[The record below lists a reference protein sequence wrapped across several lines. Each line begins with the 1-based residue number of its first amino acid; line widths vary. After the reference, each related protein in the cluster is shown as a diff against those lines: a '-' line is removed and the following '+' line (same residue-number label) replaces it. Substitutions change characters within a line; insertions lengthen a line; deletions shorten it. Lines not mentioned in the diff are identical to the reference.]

1 MYALHPCRCVLAASS
16 PVLASVL
23 SSAGALVELQDPC
36 LSDSVLALVL
46 DYIYTG
52 TLPYTHTQQ
61 QYYSLLSAACYLQMD
76 VLQDTLRT
84 KVNPANFTKSSNESA
99 KDTVNTLSKHL
110 SLSDSC
116 SAPSLETERQYWD
129 GIDTMGNL
137 SSGPSACE
145 NTVYRVNTTNC
156 NQVTYVMPQDL
167 NQSTTI
173 ITDEGSE
180 SGVDKEFQNDGL
192 HSVDP
197 VNPKIFQMN
206 TDELVGTGENRR
218 SLYTLH
224 TAEAQ
229 EEETDTVESMQ
240 RPCLREI
247 NKSKERKTNRKEEDE
262 IHHGP
267 VLGLSTS
274 QPKNKVSPPQCLIP
288 PPQTSLQPCCGA
300 VPVICYSSS
309 AAAVEVS
316 TTTPQQLLFPPSFGC
331 DRALD
336 SPSGSTDIG
345 RIDEGITTKFKN
357 EYGAQNS
364 GYRNNQG
371 TDETKPWDYMDRSD
385 QCAQQDSSLKS
396 NADQYRILK
405 RNNNS
410 SHTDHDEHMGS
421 WSSCAGDDDGSHSLY
436 NLFQNCTKYLGDDA
450 VPPNK
455 DHSSVGLKSKPDLLF
470 NNFPST
476 NKPLNS
482 LDCKEKARELPSS
495 HPQDP
500 RATDSLPL
508 QELHTGTDS
517 PCKDVSCDVEAKENH
532 SYLRRYPAEMDGQ
545 QSHDIPVGPNNDS
558 YPNLRRAEKC
568 TEDPSSIQNGR
579 KYRDTAIDNVAEYK
593 YLDNKN
599 VSGTDISE
607 SHLNF
612 RTPLDKMSD
621 PEYNVTQS
629 YCGHLHYHCLP
640 QEVTHSDHKHS
651 HPHHPDDSDQV
662 SDQDEDASPVRRQF
676 ASPDKILL
684 LDISTKP
691 AELLLSYRSDKQ
703 EEWVAFT
710 QKQTSENGIQHN
722 DRHHEATLVEAV
734 CKRKKQDGIKFGAD
748 SFDEAETKL
757 WGGETNVENMKS
769 AGKDP
774 TRLGAKA
781 GGKDGE
787 DQAAILTVCSPLSVP
802 DTVKA
807 SIPSTLSFC
816 IPSSLS
822 TNMPTNISPQLS
834 TPVHHPFKCTLCYR
848 SFSQRGSL
856 NRHVRSH
863 LGIRPFPCPRC
874 PMTFSRQ
881 YRVMEHMRVHK
892 RCVLGSDFQKP
903 SM

>member
-1 MYALHPCRCVLAASS
+1 MYVLHPCRCVLAASS

-52 TLPYTHTQQ
+52 ALPYTHTQQ

-76 VLQDTLRT
+76 ELQETLRT
-84 KVNPANFTKSSNESA
+84 KVNPANLTKASTEA
-99 KDTVNTLSKHL
+99 ARDTVNTLSKHL
-110 SLSDSC
+110 PLTDSC
-116 SAPSLETERQYWD
+116 SAHSLETERQYRD
-129 GIDTMGNL
+129 GIDTCRNL
-137 SSGPSACE
+137 SSGPSASE
-145 NTVYRVNTTNC
+145 SNVYRVNTSNC
-156 NQVTYVMPQDL
+156 NQVTYLLPQDL

-173 ITDEGSE
+173 ITDEGSG
-180 SGVDKEFQNDGL
+180 SGVDKEFQNDRL

-197 VNPKIFQMN
+197 KIFRLS
-206 TDELVGTGENRR
+206 TDKLVGTGENRR
-218 SLYTLH
+218 SLDTLH

-229 EEETDTVESMQ
+229 EEETNTVESMQ
-240 RPCLREI
+240 PCLREI
-247 NKSKERKTNRKEEDE
+247 NKSKERKSNRKEEDE

-274 QPKNKVSPPQCLIP
+274 QPKDKASPSQCLIP
-288 PPQTSLQPCCGA
+288 PSQTSPQPCCGA
-300 VPVICYSSS
+300 VPVICYSST

-316 TTTPQQLLFPPSFGC
+316 TVTPQQLLFPPSFGC

-345 RIDEGITTKFKN
+345 RTDEGITTEFKN
-357 EYGAQNS
+357 DYGAQNS
-364 GYRNNQG
+364 DYRTNQG

-385 QCAQQDSSLKS
+385 RCAEQDSCFKS
-396 NADQYRILK
+396 NADQYCILK

-410 SHTDHDEHMGS
+410 SRTNHDEHMGS
-421 WSSCAGDDDGSHSLY
+421 WSSCAGDDDAYHSHY
-436 NLFQNCTKYLGDDA
+436 NVFQNCTKYLGDA

-455 DHSSVGLKSKPDLLF
+455 DHSSVGLKSKPDLNF
-470 NNFPST
+470 DDFPST

-482 LDCKEKARELPSS
+482 SECKKKAREMPSS
-495 HPQDP
+495 HPRDP
-500 RATDSLPL
+500 RATNSLPL
-508 QELHTGTDS
+508 QELYTGTDS
-517 PCKDVSCDVEAKENH
+517 PCKDLSCEGEVNKNH
-532 SYLRRYPAEMDGQ
+532 SYLRRSPAEMDGQ
-545 QSHDIPVGPNNDS
+545 QSHDIPLGPNNDW
-558 YPNLRRAEKC
+558 YPNLARAEKR
-568 TEDPSSIQNGR
+568 TKDASFIQHGQ
-579 KYRDTAIDNVAEYK
+579 KYRDTAIDNVTEHK
-593 YLDNKN
+593 YLDNKD

-607 SHLNF
+607 PHLNF

-621 PEYNVTQS
+621 TEYNVTQS
-629 YCGHLHYHCLP
+629 YYGHLHYHCLP

-662 SDQDEDASPVRRQF
+662 SDEEEDTSPVRRQF
-676 ASPDKILL
+676 ASPDKVLL

-691 AELLLSYRSDKQ
+691 AELLVSYRSDKQ

-710 QKQTSENGIQHN
+710 QKETSENGIQYN
-722 DRHHEATLVEAV
+722 DRYHEATPVEAV
-734 CKRKKQDGIKFGAD
+734 CKRQKQDGIKFRAD

-757 WGGETNVENMKS
+757 WGGETDVENMKS
-769 AGKDP
+769 SGKDP
-774 TRLGAKA
+774 TRLGAKVIHKA

-787 DQAAILTVCSPLSVP
+787 DQTTILTVCSPPSVP
-802 DTVKA
+802 DTVKP

-822 TNMPTNISPQLS
+822 ANMPTNISPQLS
-834 TPVHHPFKCTLCYR
+834 TPVHHPFKCSLCYR

-881 YRVMEHMRVHK
+881 YRVMEHMRIHK